1 MKVALAHEYF
11 AAWGG
16 AERVTSELHALWPDA
31 PVYTLFYEPRHSRAL
46 AGWELRTSWLQR
58 LPLGDGRHRLLLP
71 LLPRAVAS
79 IPVAP
84 VDVLVS
90 SSSAFIKGLRLPDG
104 ARHVC
109 YCHSPT
115 RYLWDW
121 SDRYVAEEVPAPL
134 RPLLAP
140 LLDDL
145 RAWDLEAARRV
156 DRFVANSATVRDR
169 IRRYYGRDA
178 VVVHPPIDVSSFPL
192 GGPERDDFYLV
203 VSRLVPYKN
212 IDLAVRAFGAL
223 GLRLKIVGEGRDRR
237 RLERLALDHVEF
249 LGRQPDAQVRELLA
263 FARGL
268 VFPGEDDFGMVCVE
282 ALACGTP
289 VVALA
294 RGGAVE
300 IVADGE
306 TGVLF
311 SEPTVDALIE
321 AVRRAEVTRFEP
333 GRLRDAA
340 MRFDAA
346 AFRERVRAIVAEG
359 VAATT

>member
-1 MKVALAHEYF
+1 MRVALAHEYF

-31 PVYTLFYEPRHSRAL
+31 PVYVLFFDAKHAPALHGWDLRA
-46 AGWELRTSWLQR
+46 TWLQR

-71 LLPRAVAS
+71 FLPRAVES
-79 IPVAP
+79 LEVAP

-90 SSSAFIKGLRLPDG
+90 SSSAFIKGLRVPDG

-121 SDRYVAEEVPAPL
+121 SDRYLEEEGLAPL

-140 LLDDL
+140 LLERL
-145 RAWDLEAARRV
+145 RAWDREAARRV
-156 DRFVANSATVRDR
+156 HRFVANSATVRER
-169 IRRYYGRDA
+169 IRRFYDRDA
-178 VVVHPPIDVSSFPL
+178 EIVYPPIDVASYQL
-192 GGPERDDFYLV
+192 GEAREDFYLV

-212 IDLAVRAFGAL
+212 VDVAVRAVDAL

-237 RLERLALDHVEF
+237 RLERIASDNVEF
-249 LGRQPDAQVRELLA
+249 LGRQPDATVKELLA
-263 FARGL
+263 MARGL
-268 VFPGEDDFGMVCVE
+268 VFPAEDDFGMVCVE

-289 VVALA
+289 VIALA
-294 RGGAVE
+294 RGGAPE
-300 IVADGE
+300 IVEDGR

-311 SEPTVDALIE
+311 AEPDPELLAA
-321 AVRRAEVTRFEP
+321 AVRRAEDARFTPAE
-333 GRLRDAA
+333 LRAA
-340 MRFDAA
+340 ATRFDAA
-346 AFRERVRAIVAEG
+346 IFRRRMGAIVAAE
-359 VAATT
+359 AAA